1 MNSNQ
6 ITSIFIISI
15 LAVSSLLG
23 GLITMNILQKQ
34 WVKEAVTASIEKG
47 QNPMF
52 AKCALEDNYSSADC
66 RMLITAMSLS
76 GQFKDPVAP
85 KAEVASKK

>member
-15 LAVSSLLG
+15 IAVTGLFG
-23 GLITMNILQKQ
+23 GLITMNILHKQ
-34 WVKEAVTASIEKG
+34 WVKEAVSSSIEKG

-52 AKCALEDNYSSADC
+52 AKCALEDQSSTDC

-76 GQFKDPVAP
+76 GQFKDPIAP
-85 KAEVASKK
+85 KAESASKK

>member
-6 ITSIFIISI
+6 ITGVFIVAII
-15 LAVSSLLG
+15 AVTALFG
-23 GLITMNILQKQ
+23 GLITSSILHKQ
-34 WVKEAVTASIEKG
+34 WLKEAVTASIERG

-52 AKCALEDNYSSADC
+52 AKCALEDQSSTDC
-66 RMLITAMSLS
+66 RLLITAMSLS

-85 KAEVASKK
+85 KAETVSKK

>member
-1 MNSNQ
+1 MNNNQ
-6 ITSIFIISI
+6 ITSIFIILI
-15 LAVSSLLG
+15 ITITSLFG
-23 GLITMNILQKQ
+23 GLIVTNILHKQ

-52 AKCALEDNYSSADC
+52 AKCALEDQSSTDC

-76 GQFKDPVAP
+76 GQFKDPSAP